1 METIIGE
8 PYKEQ
13 LFTKTNRL
21 TRKMGLYNADNEEI
35 IPPIY
40 DEIFSGFV
48 NPHYVVVVENGQYGL
63 FDLKGNRIFES
74 IYNGFVL
81 APADSSIISAY
92 QFSKENWVLLKTN
105 GERVFPEA
113 YSKIIQLQKGF
124 VVLQKEDLS
133 SALAN
138 ISGEPITGFDFSSMG
153 GLNENSPDAEWYEEN
168 DVVASATSGLET
180 IFINSKGEVVKR

>member
-1 METIIGE
+1 
-8 PYKEQ
+8 
-13 LFTKTNRL
+13 
-21 TRKMGLYNADNEEI
+21 MG
-35 IPPIY
+35 
-40 DEIFSGFV
+40 S
-48 NPHYVVVVENGQYGL
+48 
-63 FDLKGNRIFES
+63 LKNKWRAG
-74 IYNGFVL
+74 
-81 APADSSIISAY
+81 
-92 QFSKENWVLLKTN
+92 
-105 GERVFPEA
+105 FPEA